1 MAVSTSSKHITTY
14 GPTGT
19 YCYYCKFLGFFIG
32 VVKHGSAQHESTYT
46 ATTLGMLFLCRQWDG
61 KLGSESTR
69 F

>member
-19 YCYYCKFLGFFIG
+19 YYCKFLGFFIG

-46 ATTLGMLFLCRQWDG
+46 ATPLGMLFCVGNGMENLEVNRPD
-61 KLGSESTR
+61 SN
-69 F
+69 

>member
-19 YCYYCKFLGFFIG
+19 YYYYCKFLGFFIG

-46 ATTLGMLFLCRQWDG
+46 ATPLGMLFLC
-61 KLGSESTR
+61 K
-69 F
+69 